1 MKPPESISVFRALV
15 GNTKRVLQCFV
26 LHKLYQLCVTH
37 EHNFSKYSIPG
48 SLKFLSFFRQNFHLN
63 PLRCRC
69 KNSVETSRFYSMP
82 KLENFLNYKAKR
94 LTFLNKDQQFKEG
107 SRECFR
113 GNSSV
118 ISDCRV
124 WSILKTLSGCRVSRH
139 YVNFIVESKPLPVE
153 VNNSPIELHLPAE
166 AKEKRAIVESK
177 PSPFEVNNSIIEVH
191 LPVEAKENRAIIESK
206 VKPSPVEVNNSTIEL

>member
-1 MKPPESISVFRALV
+1 M
-15 GNTKRVLQCFV
+15 
-26 LHKLYQLCVTH
+26 
-37 EHNFSKYSIPG
+37 
-48 SLKFLSFFRQNFHLN
+48 
-63 PLRCRC
+63 
-69 KNSVETSRFYSMP
+69 
-82 KLENFLNYKAKR
+82 
-94 LTFLNKDQQFKEG
+94 TFLNKDLQFKEG
-107 SRECFR
+107 SSEFFR

-124 WSILKTLSGCRVSRH
+124 WSILKTLPGCRVSRH

-153 VNNSPIELHLPAE
+153 VPVEVNNSPIELHFPAE

-177 PSPFEVNNSIIEVH
+177 PSPFGVNNSIIELH